1 MFESIPSNFK
11 SLFAELN
18 YSFVTSDDE
27 REITISVYN
36 ADDNELCGTKR
47 FYDSNAVSINIAPII
62 RNYAI
67 PSAVKGDVGF
77 VESLNS
83 GFVSVFVEEGLG
95 ESADCRTFLFSRN
108 DSTESEILTTMPLE
122 RTIAKG
128 ESEMVTI
135 RSEKSSMLIARLRY
149 YPYNS
154 ISSLLEASYQLD
166 STESGVAVFNF
177 ALESALLDGELA
189 GVALEYI
196 TLTIEEHMED
206 ESYVELAQI
215 RYIVIDPPVTPT
227 RLAWISSAGSIEHYT
242 FPTID
247 KILRS
252 ADAKLLISLSSALE
266 DVGMRRAISEII
278 SSQRVWLDRGD
289 CYEQVTITS
298 EYIEIAKVRELER
311 VSFTIEC
318 SDI

>member
-47 FYDSNAVSINIAPII
+47 FYDSSAVSINIAPII

-67 PSAVKGDVGF
+67 PSAVKGNVGF

-83 GFVSVFVEEGLG
+83 GFISVFVEEQMG
-95 ESADCRTFLFSRN
+95 ESTDSRTYLFSRS
-108 DSTESEILTTMPLE
+108 DSTESEILTSMPME

-135 RSEKSSMLIARLRY
+135 RSEKGAMLVARLTY
-149 YPYNS
+149 YSYNS
-154 ISSLLEASYQLD
+154 LSSLMEASYQLD
-166 STESGVAVFNF
+166 SAESGVAVFNF
-177 ALESALLDGELA
+177 ALESSLLDGELA

-196 TLTIEEHMED
+196 TLTIEEHLED
-206 ESYVELAQI
+206 ESVKQLSQI
-215 RYIVIDPPVTPT
+215 KFIVIDPPPTPT
-227 RLAWISSAGSIEHYT
+227 RLAWISSSGSIEHYT

-247 KILRS
+247 KILRD
-252 ADAKLLISLSSALE
+252 ADAKLYISLSSALE
-266 DVGMRRAISEII
+266 EVGVRRSLSEII

-289 CYEQVTITS
+289 SYEQVSITS
-298 EYIEIAKVRELER
+298 DYIEITKVRELER
-311 VSFTIEC
+311 VSLTIEC